1 MIFVLDE
8 GVSRQVA
15 DALRNGGH
23 EVVRVWETTPSVADE
38 VILAIANERE
48 ALIVTQDKDFGE
60 LVYRQRLATAG
71 VVLLRLAGLS
81 QSKRAEIVRAAVERH
96 GAALKRAF
104 TVITPGLVRVRG
116 RM

>member
-8 GVSRQVA
+8 GISRQIA
-15 DALRNGGH
+15 DALRDGGH
-23 EVVRVWETTPSVADE
+23 DVVCVWETTPSVADE
-38 VILAIANERE
+38 AILAIAHERA
-48 ALIVTQDKDFGE
+48 ALVLTQDKDFGE

-81 QSKRAEIVRAAVERH
+81 QDKRAELVRAAVEQH
-96 GAALKRAF
+96 GALLKRAF
-104 TVITPGLVRVRG
+104 TVITPSLVRVRG

>member
-15 DALRNGGH
+15 DTLRDRGH
-23 EVVRVWETTPSVADE
+23 EVICVWETPPSIADE
-38 VILAIANERE
+38 AILAIANERE
-48 ALIVTQDKDFGE
+48 ALVVTQDKDFGE

-81 QSKRAEIVRAAVERH
+81 QSKRAELVGTAVERH
-96 GAALKRAF
+96 GASLKEAF
-104 TVITPGLVRVRG
+104 TVVTPGLVRVR
-116 RM
+116 RRL